1 MTTQIETIIIGGG
14 QAGLATSY
22 HLSRQRR
29 EHIVLEKADQ
39 PGNAWA
45 RDRWDSFCLNT
56 PNWAFRLPGAEYD
69 DGAPDAFME
78 RTEIIARFKDYVQ
91 EFELPI
97 RYGVTATAV
106 EQNGAAGGYLV
117 RAEDGD
123 WEANNVVIA
132 TGIFQLPKRPSGTA
146 GISPRITQLAASEY
160 RNPDALPPGAV
171 LVVGSAQSGCQ
182 IAEELY
188 KSGRHVYL
196 CTSSAGRA
204 PRRYRGKDIFEWLDR
219 GGFFNRPVES
229 LPSPQAKY
237 MALPHVTGNDGGHNL
252 NLNQFS
258 LDGVTLLGHWQS
270 GDETTLHF
278 APDMYENLAKA
289 DAIEAQMLKGID
301 TFIDHAGLD
310 APEEEVPHLR
320 NAYDDEIITAAG
332 ILESGITSIIWA
344 TGFGFDFSLVKL
356 PVLAADG
363 YPVQHKG
370 ITNYPGLYFAGL
382 PWLEG
387 IRSGLLVGVGEQT
400 ADVAQ
405 AIAAQ

>member
-29 EHIVLEKADQ
+29 EHIILEKADQ
-39 PGNAWA
+39 PGSAWA

-56 PNWAFRLPGAEYD
+56 PNWAFCLPGAEYH

-78 RTEIIARFKDYVQ
+78 RPEIIARFRDYVQ

-97 RYGVTATAV
+97 QYGVTATAV
-106 EQNGAAGGYLV
+106 EQDGAAGRYLV
-117 RAEDGD
+117 RTEEGD

-132 TGIFQLPKRPSGTA
+132 TGIFQHPKRPSGTA
-146 GISPRITQLAASEY
+146 NISPRITQLAASEY
-160 RNPDALPPGAV
+160 RSPDALPSGAV

-196 CTSSAGRA
+196 CTGSAGRA
-204 PRRYRGKDIFEWLDR
+204 PRRYRGKDIFEWLDSS
-219 GGFFNRPVES
+219 GFFNRPVES

-278 APDMYENLAKA
+278 APDLYENLAKA
-289 DAIEAQMLKGID
+289 DAIEAQLLKGID
-301 TFIDHAGLD
+301 TYIVHAGLD
-310 APEEEVPHLR
+310 APEEEIPHLS
-320 NAYDDEIITAAG
+320 NAYDDEIITTAG

-344 TGFGFDFSLVKL
+344 TGFDFDFSLVKL

-370 ITNYPGLYFAGL
+370 ITSYPGLYFAGL

-405 AIAAQ
+405 AISAK

>member
-1 MTTQIETIIIGGG
+1 MTTQIETIMIGGG

-22 HLSRQRR
+22 HLSRRQC
-29 EHIVLEKADQ
+29 EHIVFEKGDQ

-45 RDRWDSFCLNT
+45 KDRWDSFCLNT
-56 PNWAFRLPGAEYD
+56 PNWAFRLPGAEYHD
-69 DGAPDAFME
+69 SAPDAYME
-78 RTEIIARFKDYVQ
+78 RPEIVARFEAYVR

-97 RYGVTATAV
+97 RYGVTVTAV
-106 EQNGAAGGYLV
+106 EQDGAGCRYLV
-117 RAEDGD
+117 RTEDGD
-123 WEANNVVIA
+123 WAANNVVIA
-132 TGIFQLPKRPSGTA
+132 TGLFQYPKRPSGTA
-146 GISPRITQLAASEY
+146 EISPRITQLAASEY
-160 RNPDALPPGAV
+160 RNPDTLPPGAV

-196 CTSSAGRA
+196 CTGSGGRA
-204 PRRYRGKDIFEWLDR
+204 PRRYRGKDTFEWLDR
-219 GGFFNRPVES
+219 SGFFNRPAES
-229 LPSPQAKY
+229 LPTPQTKY
-237 MALPHVTGNDGGHNL
+237 MALPQLSGNDGGHNL

-258 LDGVTLLGHWQS
+258 LDGVTLLGHWQG
-270 GDETTLHF
+270 GDESTLHF
-278 APDMYENLAKA
+278 APDLRENLAKA
-289 DAIEAQMLKGID
+289 DAFEAQLLKTID
-301 TFIDHAGLD
+301 TFIDQAGLD
-310 APEEEVPHLR
+310 APEEEVPYLR

-344 TGFGFDFSLVKL
+344 TGFGFDFSMVKL

-370 ITNYPGLYFAGL
+370 ITSYPGLYFAGL

-405 AIAAQ
+405 AISAK